1 MRSIKPLSKKA
12 LAVFRVLT
20 EGFAKVGDHR
30 KVRQSEQFMP
40 VSVEAVDTTPQGAL
54 IVSVAHYYEQNGDL
68 MADPEVTFVVARD
81 EYVFPISFRQD
92 NLGIDQKHVRWEG
105 AKVYWNL
112 AKQNDLAAFCN
123 QWMENIQHQQ
133 YGGRLPAKPKQATV
147 SPDPPSPAQAEIPAS
162 STTVSIPQGGEPHD
176 G

>member
-1 MRSIKPLSKKA
+1 MRAIKPLSKKA

-20 EGFAKVGDHR
+20 EGFTKVGDCR

-40 VSVEAVDTTPQGAL
+40 ASVEAVGTTPQGAL
-54 IVSVAHYYEQNGDL
+54 IISVAHYYEQNGDL
-68 MADPEVTFVVARD
+68 MADPEVTFVVTRA

-92 NLGIDQKHVRWEG
+92 NLGIDHTYVRWEG

-123 QWMENIQHQQ
+123 QWMENIKHQQ
-133 YGGRLPAKPKQATV
+133 YGSRLPAKPQQATV
-147 SPDPPSPAQAEIPAS
+147 SSGPSSPAQAEIPSS
-162 STTVSIPQGGEPHD
+162 STTVSIPQGGKPHD

>member
-20 EGFAKVGDHR
+20 DGFTKVRDCR
-30 KVRQSEQFMP
+30 KVEQNKSFMP
-40 VSVEAVDTTPQGAL
+40 VSVEVVGKTPQGAL

-68 MADPEVTFVVARD
+68 MADPEVTFVVTRD

-92 NLGIDQKHVRWEG
+92 NLGIDGTYVRWEG
-105 AKVYWNL
+105 NKVYWNL
-112 AKQNDLAAFCN
+112 PMQNDLVEFCN
-123 QWMENIQHQQ
+123 QWMENIKHQQ
-133 YGGRLPAKPKQATV
+133 CGGGLP
-147 SPDPPSPAQAEIPAS
+147 IPALKPGRPTP
-162 STTVSIPQGGEPHD
+162 STTISIPKGDNPHD